1 MPARPNWD
9 VIVASIKTLQK
20 LEAFRVALLLEGKD
34 TRSAR
39 MAITRRRDQ
48 ILGLRD
54 KPLVGGARRHRGH
67 Q

>member
-34 TRSAR
+34 TGSAR